1 MQEEER
7 PLHGPRLRRPLLSP
21 ARIAAVYM
29 VLAALWIIF
38 SDRMLHAV
46 FPDAQALAQAQTV
59 KGLAFITI
67 TGLAIWALSRHMAR
81 QMEAIRRAQM
91 AALAEREERFRAA
104 FEQAAVGMALV
115 TPDGA
120 FRRVNDRYGELAGRT
135 AEELASLSWADIV
148 HPDDLPPLLDAA
160 AAVAAGSRPHAHVEV
175 RYLLPDG
182 SPVWGRTTLSPVRQN
197 NRVRLIAALC
207 EDITIRKRMEQDLVH
222 TVEELTRSNT
232 ELERFAHL
240 ASHDLKE
247 PTRTQVSFAQLL
259 ERHLGDRLDGDGRVY
274 LAHLVTGARRMRQIV
289 DDLMLYAS
297 ADTRQ
302 EPFRTVDL
310 GRALAVALESLH
322 ASIESENAVVA
333 VDGSLPTV
341 SGLDAQIVQLLRA
354 LVGNAL
360 KFRHPDRPPRIT
372 VTAEPDGEMWR
383 VTITDNGLGF
393 DQERAE
399 EAFQMFRRLHGPGV
413 TPGSGI
419 GLSLARRIV
428 ERHGGHISLTTR
440 RDAGTTVSFTLPM
453 VTSQSDARAAQ

>member
-1 MQEEER
+1 MQEEEA
-7 PLHGPRLRRPLLSP
+7 PLHGPRSRRPLLSP
-21 ARIAAVYM
+21 VRIAAVY
-29 VLAALWIIF
+29 VTLAALWIVF
-38 SDRMLHAV
+38 SDRVLHAV
-46 FPDAQALAQAQTV
+46 FPDAAALAQAQTV

-67 TGLAIWALSRHMAR
+67 TGLVIWALSRHMAR
-81 QMEAIRRAQM
+81 QMEGIRRAQM
-91 AALAEREERFRAA
+91 DALAEREERFRAA

-115 TPDGA
+115 TPEGS
-120 FRRVNDRYGELAGRT
+120 FRRVNDRYGELAGRS
-135 AEELASLSWADIV
+135 AAELATLSWADVV
-148 HPDDLPPLLDAA
+148 HADDLPPLLEAA
-160 AAVAAGSRPHAHVEV
+160 AAVATGARPHAQVEV

-182 SPVWGRTTLSPVRQN
+182 TPVWGRTTLSPVHRN
-197 NRVRLIAALC
+197 SHVRLIAALC
-207 EDITIRKRMEQDLVH
+207 EDITARKRMEQDLVH

-259 ERHLGDRLDGDGRVY
+259 ERHLGDRLDADTRVY
-274 LAHLVTGARRMRQIV
+274 LTHIVTGARRMRQIV

-302 EPFRTVDL
+302 EPFRSVDL
-310 GRALAVALESLH
+310 NRALTVALESLH
-322 ASIESENAVVA
+322 ASIESQDAVVTVEA
-333 VDGSLPTV
+333 PLPTV
-341 SGLDAQIVQLLRA
+341 SGLDAQIVQLFRA
-354 LVGNAL
+354 ILGNAL

-372 VTAEPDGEMWR
+372 VTAAPDGEMWR
-383 VTITDNGLGF
+383 VTIADNGLGF

-428 ERHGGHISLTTR
+428 ERHGGRIGLATR
-440 RDAGTTVSFTLPM
+440 RDAGTTVCFTLPM